1 MQLETVTKFG
11 SCGNVQ
17 SLRHPEKELK
27 VRSTKYSNEII
38 EI

>member
-1 MQLETVTKFG
+1 MQLETVTKLG
-11 SCGNVQ
+11 SCGNLQ

-27 VRSTKYSNEII
+27 VRSTKFSDEII